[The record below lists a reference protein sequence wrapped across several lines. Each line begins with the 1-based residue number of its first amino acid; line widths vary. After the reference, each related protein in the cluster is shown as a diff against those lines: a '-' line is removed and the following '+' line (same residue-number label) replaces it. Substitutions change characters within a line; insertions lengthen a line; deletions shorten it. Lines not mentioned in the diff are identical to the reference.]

1 MSFRIFVAGAP
12 KFNYIKDKLPDG
24 EVFEAVKVIK
34 AFTSAD
40 PTLGGAAGAA
50 SDIILPDI
58 TDVYSNIATK
68 EFAHLLNNAVC
79 FLAMQPAA
87 DQGWIAVSATETHT
101 FWADT
106 VRFVKYTFTPG
117 DNPGAEFLKKVAPAL
132 KDTSMDT
139 WGVLLGMATAL
150 TKYNSYISS
159 DQIPMVNIQLTK

>member
-24 EVFEAVKVIK
+24 EVFEAVKVIT

-40 PTLGGAAGAA
+40 PSLAGAGGAA

-79 FLAMQPAA
+79 YLAMQPAA
-87 DQGWIAVSATETHT
+87 SDGWIAVSATEKNTV
-101 FWADT
+101 WADT
-106 VRFVKYTFTPG
+106 VRFIKYTFSPG
-117 DNPGAEFLKKVAPAL
+117 DNPGAEFIKKLAPAL
-132 KDTSMDT
+132 ADTDMDN
-139 WGVLLGMATAL
+139 WGVLLAIATAL
-150 TKYNSYISS
+150 TKYSNKIGP
-159 DQIPMVNIQLTK
+159 DQVPMVNIQLTK